1 VSGHQGQR
9 NTFEVR
15 LWDAANGKQIRSCN
29 GHTNTVTAVVLAP
42 DGRSFLS
49 ASLDGT
55 VRQWETATGKELRR
69 FDHEGGVNDLALSA
83 DGKRLV
89 TAGYNDNSVR
99 VWEMASGRELHRF
112 TGHETHVLGVTL
124 SRDGRLALSCDSNC
138 TIRLWRLP
146 P

>member
-1 VSGHQGQR
+1 
-9 NTFEVR
+9 
-15 LWDAANGKQIRSCN
+15 
-29 GHTNTVTAVVLAP
+29 VTAVVFAP

-49 ASLDGT
+49 ASWDGT
-55 VRQWETATGKELRR
+55 VRQWETVSGKELRR

-112 TGHETHVLGVTL
+112 TEYETHVLGVAL
-124 SRDGRLALSCDSNC
+124 SRDGRQALSCDSDC
-138 TIRLWRLP
+138 AIHLWRLP